1 MSEKKLN
8 GKPLSH
14 WEAEAKKL
22 VIDILVRAGTQY
34 APRPDRPVSL
44 IHELASKQLL
54 SLATGVDPRGAREA
68 SEELVRL
75 DEGLQRALSGMLG
88 R

>member
-1 MSEKKLN
+1 MKEKKFC
-8 GKPLSH
+8 GKPMAH

-22 VIDILVRAGTQY
+22 VLDILVRAGAQY
-34 APRPDRPVSL
+34 APRPGHPVSI

-68 SEELVRL
+68 SEELGRL
-75 DEGLQRALSGMLG
+75 TEGMQRALLEMAG

>member
-1 MSEKKLN
+1 MREQKFN
-8 GKPLSH
+8 GKPMSH

-34 APRPDRPVSL
+34 APRSNRPVSI

-54 SLATGVDPRGAREA
+54 SLATGVDPRAAREA
-68 SEELVRL
+68 SEELARL
-75 DEGLQRALSGMLG
+75 GEGMQRVLLEMVGC
-88 R
+88 